1 MPTWLIVV
9 IAVLFGLAALF
20 AVGGAI
26 VVARRNRRQD
36 ATFDAGVE
44 EANRRLAAAHARD
57 KGWEPAALHASA
69 RRLYASARP
78 GAVVERVELVAV
90 RDEPGTDNDQAV
102 FRVTTAD
109 GPGSIRLG
117 RRGGEWVADAVE

>member
-9 IAVLFGLAALF
+9 IAALLGLAAVF
-20 AVGGAI
+20 AIGGAI
-26 VVARRNRRQD
+26 VVARRNRGQD
-36 ATFDAGVE
+36 ATFDAVVE
-44 EANRRLAAAHARD
+44 EANRRLAAAHAED
-57 KGWEPAALHASA
+57 KGWEPSALRTSA
-69 RRLYASARP
+69 QRLYASARP
-78 GAVVERVELVAV
+78 GAVVERLELVAV